1 MCAYRGFQQTS
12 EERPT
17 LLQLLQETDANRR
30 MFIATAKQA
39 MTINHDISTVAT
51 MAVSSH
57 PSILLVHQLSAFQI
71 GPRLNMA

>member
-12 EERPT
+12 EKRPA
-17 LLQLLQETDANRR
+17 LLQLLHEAAASSR
-30 MFIATAKQA
+30 MLVTTAKQA

-57 PSILLVHQLSAFQI
+57 PSILLVHQAAHSDTS
-71 GPRLNMA
+71 